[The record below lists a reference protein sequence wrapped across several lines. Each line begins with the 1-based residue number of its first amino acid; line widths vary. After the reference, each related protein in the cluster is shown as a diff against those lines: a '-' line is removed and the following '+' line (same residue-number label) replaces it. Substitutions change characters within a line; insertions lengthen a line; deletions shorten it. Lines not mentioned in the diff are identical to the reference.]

1 MESCSD
7 KSTTSVYENDT
18 SSDAVSSGP
27 DRRIRTVNVTWAK
40 SHLAVLKR
48 ALSLNGLR
56 SVENPCAGSKAVLG
70 DVVWVVTGD
79 DVERRAAALKPRQW
93 LSHVPGLPVV
103 CTKQGLAEAL
113 AFADEDFPWAPK
125 TWLLPRD
132 QCAML
137 AFCKKHPLRPLIYKP
152 SDAGMAESVFLMM
165 GEADAQR
172 KTSIMRCDA
181 AIAQLYIE
189 RPLLID
195 GRKCDLRLF
204 VVLFCPEAGASW
216 RAALFREGLVRI
228 CAEPYAPASRSTLH
242 KVATHLTN
250 TAISSL
256 QSGSNAGTC
265 TESLA
270 DMANRLGQD
279 TWAGTWQSIR
289 TVVGRVMA
297 LCQLQVPASHC
308 RCFQI
313 VGVDVLLDDELRP
326 HLLEL
331 NDLVSLKLGRTVLKD
346 DPVVQ
351 DLGLKLCTAPCF
363 DHRAHAHAPC
373 RTDEQVKIP
382 LVASVLTAVQRFHS
396 LGSEISDD
404 HLLDDL
410 GFDCL

>member
-7 KSTTSVYENDT
+7 ERAKRPLGDET
-18 SSDAVSSGP
+18 SSDVIPRGP
-27 DRRIRTVNVTWAK
+27 DRRVLAVNVTWAK

-70 DVVWVVTGD
+70 DIVWVVTAD
-79 DVERRAAALKPRQW
+79 DVEQRAAALKPRQW
-93 LSHVPGLPVV
+93 LSHVPGLPAV
-103 CTKQGLAEAL
+103 CTKQGLAQAL
-113 AFADEDFPWAPK
+113 ALAEEDFPWAPK

-137 AFCKKHPLRPLIYKP
+137 AFCKRHPHRALIYKP
-152 SDAGMAESVFLMM
+152 SNAGMAESVFLMM
-165 GEADAQR
+165 GEADAER
-172 KTSIMRCDA
+172 KISIMRCDA
-181 AIAQLYIE
+181 AIAQVYIE

-204 VVLFCPEAGASW
+204 VVLFCPEAGSGW
-216 RAALFREGLVRI
+216 RAALFHEGLVRI

-242 KVATHLTN
+242 HTATHLTN

-256 QSGSNAGTC
+256 QTDSNAGSC
-265 TESLA
+265 TETLA
-270 DMANRLGQD
+270 ELANRVGQD
-279 TWAGTWQSIR
+279 AWAGTWQSIR
-289 TVVGRVMA
+289 ALLGRVMA
-297 LCQLQVPASHC
+297 LCQLQVLATTC

-313 VGVDVLLDDELRP
+313 VGADVLLDDELTP

-346 DPVVQ
+346 DPVVR

-373 RTDEQVKIP
+373 HTDEQVKIP

-396 LGSEISDD
+396 LGIEISDE
-404 HLLDDL
+404 HLLDGL
-410 GFDCL
+410 AFDSL